1 MKYEQVVTI
10 MHLPVLPTWSVLLTD
25 KLYKH
30 VLDGAEHLLFVPVR
44 FGSACGL
51 RTGHHLVVPVHTGN
65 TLCLRHGHHLQHV
78 DGAGPVAGPV
88 GAQHGLG
95 LITEDGQ
102 QAAAAGLTV
111 EGWMLGINIRYVW
124 KGPTGHSRDNI
135 SQFRK
140 NW

>member
-1 MKYEQVVTI
+1 MRCELRQTHIKHRYI
-10 MHLPVLPTWSVLLTD
+10 VLPTWSVLLVD
-25 KLYKH
+25 KLYELSLGRAK
-30 VLDGAEHLLFVPVR
+30 DLLGLFAR
-44 FGSACGL
+44 YSALIPAAGHEECGL
-51 RTGHHLVVPVHTGN
+51 RGEELH
-65 TLCLRHGHHLQHV
+65 HV

-111 EGWMLGINIRYVW
+111 EVWMQGINIRYVW